1 MPAKNGTASDD
12 GDDKD
17 DHNHVKEHTV
27 YKYSQDI
34 PLAEEIVLDN
44 KNVFLQII
52 DGKPVISRH
61 IDLSMEKNII
71 LYPHDDGL
79 VSPIIPCIFCLVEW
93 YYYSSYHT
101 KGGNI

>member
-1 MPAKNGTASDD
+1 MTFDTEGQEYDSN
-12 GDDKD
+12 
-17 DHNHVKEHTV
+17 VKEHTV
-27 YKYSQDI
+27 YKYSQNI
-34 PLAEEIVLDN
+34 PLADEIVLDN

-52 DGKPVISRH
+52 DSKPVISRH

-79 VSPIIPCIFCLVEW
+79 VSPIIPRIFCLVEW
-93 YYYSSYHT
+93 YYYSSYQT